1 MTSHATPTIDLNCDM
16 GERPGD
22 NGIAADIRLMHW
34 VTSVNIACGAHA
46 GNEPTARAV
55 ATAAAARG
63 LSIGAHPGY
72 PDPANFGRASLD
84 ITPAT
89 LEASLTDQLRLFA
102 GIASDLAVPITHIK
116 PHGALYHD
124 VLHQD
129 AIASAF
135 TRAVRSIWNPGR
147 CPVLVGFAGTHR
159 LAQWRSAGFAVAA
172 EAFAER
178 RYAAD
183 GSLLPR
189 SQPNALIET
198 PQDAANQAV
207 DIALHCCVS
216 AGGHLIPIV
225 ADTGDFIIV
234 LNADK
239 LRVTGNKANDKV
251 YYRHSGHPGG
261 IYGTKFKDMQAKH
274 PGRAL
279 EKAVKGMLP
288 KGPLGYAMIKKLKV
302 YAGGEHPHAAQQPKV
317 LEIAALET

>member
-1 MTSHATPTIDLNCDM
+1 VTSHATPTIDLNCDM

-84 ITPAT
+84 ITPAA
-89 LEASLTDQLRLFA
+89 LEASLTDQLCLFA

-135 TRAVRSIWNPGR
+135 TRAVRSIWNQGR

-207 DIALHCCVS
+207 DIALHRCVS
-216 AGGHLIPIV
+216 AGGHLIPII
-225 ADTGDFIIV
+225 ADTICIHSDSPG
-234 LNADK
+234 A
-239 LRVTGNKANDKV
+239 KA
-251 YYRHSGHPGG
+251 
-261 IYGTKFKDMQAKH
+261 TTA
-274 PGRAL
+274 
-279 EKAVKGMLP
+279 AV
-288 KGPLGYAMIKKLKV
+288 
-302 YAGGEHPHAAQQPKV
+302 HAALV
-317 LEIAALET
+317 REGCALKGLRGCREVP